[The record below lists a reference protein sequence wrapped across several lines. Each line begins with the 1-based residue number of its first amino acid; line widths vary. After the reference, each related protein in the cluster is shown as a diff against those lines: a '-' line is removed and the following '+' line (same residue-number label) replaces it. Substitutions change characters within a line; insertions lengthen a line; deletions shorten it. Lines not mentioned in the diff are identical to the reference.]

1 MTTTQ
6 TDPKTMATELLLRSP
21 EEVSAKCAELGITPA
36 KSKMKMIDQIIV
48 NIFGL
53 DACKRAFSNR
63 R

>member
-1 MTTTQ
+1 MTTKA
-6 TDPKTMATELLLRSP
+6 DPKTMATELLLRSP
-21 EEVSAKCAELGITPA
+21 DEVLSKCAELGITPA

>member
-1 MTTTQ
+1 
-6 TDPKTMATELLLRSP
+6 MATELLLRSP